1 MHKKKVFFSDF
12 YKKDCERVMDT
23 LVSPMRFL
31 QIDEVEFVALKAC
44 ILFNP
49 VARGLTDE
57 SVVKILETRRK
68 IYSALEFYV
77 NTKIPKQLHRI
88 GDLTF
93 FILSPLQVN

>member
-1 MHKKKVFFSDF
+1 
-12 YKKDCERVMDT
+12 
-23 LVSPMRFL
+23 MRFL

-49 VARGLTDE
+49 VARGLTNK
-57 SVVKILETRRK
+57 SSAKILETRRK

-77 NTKIPKQLHRI
+77 NNKIPKQLHRI

-93 FILSPLQVN
+93 FILSPLQVIFIFLFINIIYIIFF